1 MILSDKEATVAKLT
15 FMSLVFLSSS
25 LAIAATG
32 SKKYEEI
39 IQFTEEYASTKL
51 AIVPTSKTM
60 APGQLYKTSRR
71 SNLNSEAFIP
81 TGLLKIVEVRGDL
94 AFAVIVENGTG
105 LSKSLFQKFNGPMA
119 GDRIIEENPT
129 IAKNIEIL
137 PDVEE
142 TYLNLFRDPRA
153 TPESFELTEEGAQR
167 MVERIQP
174 FRSSKVSMILVEG
187 YTDKT
192 GLREANQA
200 ESYQRALAV
209 RAVLLKELGLA
220 PEKVVA
226 IGYGDGEQK
235 PIKIA
240 EESRRLN
247 RRIVI
252 RAINLPQ
259 EAL

>member
-1 MILSDKEATVAKLT
+1 MILTDMEAYVMKFTFLVLIYSLGNFVA
-15 FMSLVFLSSS
+15 MASM
-25 LAIAATG
+25 I
-32 SKKYEEI
+32 KKSEEI
-39 IQFTEEYASTKL
+39 LQFSEEFASTKL
-51 AIVPTSKTM
+51 AIIPTSKTM
-60 APGQLYKTSRR
+60 EPGQLFKSSRR
-71 SNLNSEAFIP
+71 SSLNTEAYIP

-94 AFAVIVENGTG
+94 AFAVVVENGTG
-105 LSKSLFQKFNGPMA
+105 LSKTLFQKFHGPMA
-119 GDRIIEENPT
+119 GDRITEENPT

-153 TPESFELTEEGAQR
+153 SPSSFEMTEEGVTR
-167 MVERIQP
+167 MTERLKP
-174 FRSSKVSMILVEG
+174 FRSSRVNMVLVEG

-209 RAVLLKELGLA
+209 RTMILKELDLA

-226 IGYGDGEQK
+226 IGYGDGDQK
-235 PIKIA
+235 PIRIA

-259 EAL
+259 DSL